1 MDDGSPGWGD
11 VFAEGEADGWGGVMR
26 DGKVLVYGATGAQ
39 GSPVVE
45 QLLDAGRSVR
55 VLTRDAGLAQHWA
68 SRGAEI
74 AVGDLAQPETLK
86 AANDGVDRVVLQL
99 PLQYDFALHEAYG
112 RNAVDAA
119 RAAGVELLVFN
130 TSAHV
135 IPDTD
140 VHIYGVRQ
148 EVVDYLQ
155 ASGVPSIVLRP
166 TFYMEILLGP
176 WIRPGIVD
184 NGVVAFPLPADFPMS
199 WVSASEMAAYSVA
212 ALDRPD
218 LAGSTFDIGG
228 PEALSGDEIARHFSE
243 LLQTSVSYVPI
254 PPDDYE
260 QALAPIFGPTV
271 AFEVASQVRYII
283 GSGDGSVDMKET
295 SAEFSVEPVTLH
307 QWLRRHE
314 WGPGSTTF

>member
-1 MDDGSPGWGD
+1 MS
-11 VFAEGEADGWGGVMR
+11 
-26 DGKVLVYGATGAQ
+26 DGKVLVYGATGVQ

-55 VLTRDAGLAQHWA
+55 AVTRDASRAQHWA
-68 SRGAEI
+68 DRGAEV
-74 AVGDLAQPETLK
+74 AVADLGLPETLK
-86 AANDGVDRVVLQL
+86 AANDGVDQVVLQL

-112 RNAVDAA
+112 RNAIDAA
-119 RAAGVELLVFN
+119 RAAGVELVVFN

-140 VHIYGVRQ
+140 VHIYQVRQ
-148 EVVDYLQ
+148 DVVDYLQ
-155 ASGVPSIVLRP
+155 ASGLPSIVLRP

-176 WIRPGIVD
+176 WIAPGIID

-218 LAGSTFDIGG
+218 LAGRTFDIGG
-228 PEALSGDEIARHFSE
+228 PQALSGDEIARHFSE
-243 LLQTSVSYVPI
+243 HLQTSVSYVAI

-260 QALAPIFGPTV
+260 QALAPIFGATV
-271 AFEVASQVRYII
+271 AYEVASQVRYII
-283 GSGDGSVDMKET
+283 GSGDGSVDMSET
-295 SAEFSVEPVTLH
+295 AAQLSVEPLTLH
-307 QWLRRHE
+307 RWIRAHE
-314 WGPGSTTF
+314 WRTGSATA

>member
-1 MDDGSPGWGD
+1 MGGD
-11 VFAEGEADGWGGVMR
+11 AMH
-26 DGKVLVYGATGAQ
+26 DGKVLVYGGTGTQ

-45 QLLDAGRSVR
+45 QLLDAGWSVR
-55 VLTRDAGLAQHWA
+55 AVTRDAERGQNWA
-68 SRGAEI
+68 ARGAEVVS
-74 AVGDLAQPETLK
+74 ADLGQPETLK
-86 AANDGVDRVVLQL
+86 AANEGVDRVVLQL
-99 PLQYDFALHEAYG
+99 PLQYDFALHEEYG
-112 RNAVDAA
+112 RNAIDAA
-119 RAAGVELLVFN
+119 RAAGVELVVFN

-140 VHIYGVRQ
+140 VHIYQVRQ
-148 EVVDYLQ
+148 DVVDYLQ
-155 ASGVPSIVLRP
+155 SSGVASIVLRP

-176 WIRPGIVD
+176 WIQPGIVN

-199 WVSASEMAAYSVA
+199 WVSAGEMAAYSVA

-218 LAGSTFDIGG
+218 LAGRTFDIGG
-228 PEALSGDEIARHFSE
+228 PEALTGDAIASQFAE
-243 LLQTSVSYVPI
+243 LLEKSVSYLPI

-295 SAEFSVEPVTLH
+295 AAEFSVEAVTLH
-307 QWLRRHE
+307 QWLRTHE
-314 WGPGSTTF
+314 WETASADLLI

>member
-1 MDDGSPGWGD
+1 MND
-11 VFAEGEADGWGGVMR
+11 R
-26 DGKVLVYGATGAQ
+26 KVLVYGATGAQ

-55 VLTRDAGLAQHWA
+55 AVTRDAGRAQHWA
-68 SRGAEI
+68 AKGAEI
-74 AVGDLAQPETLK
+74 AVADLGLPETLK
-86 AANDGVDRVVLQL
+86 AANEGVDLVVLQL

-112 RNAVDAA
+112 RNAIDAA

-135 IPDTD
+135 FPDAG
-140 VHIYGVRQ
+140 VHIYKVRQ
-148 EVVDYLQ
+148 DVVDYLQ
-155 ASGVPSIVLRP
+155 DSGVPNVVLRP

-176 WIRPGIVD
+176 WIRPGIVND
-184 NGVVAFPLPADFPMS
+184 GVVAFPLPAGFPMS
-199 WVSASEMAAYSVA
+199 WVSASELAAYAVA

-218 LAGSTFDIGG
+218 LAGRTFDIGG
-228 PEALSGDEIARHFSE
+228 PEALTGDAIAAHFAE
-243 LLQTSVSYVPI
+243 LLGNGVSYLSI

-283 GSGDGSVDMKET
+283 GTGDGSVDMNDAA
-295 SAEFSVEPVTLH
+295 SEFSVPPVTLH
-307 QWLRRHE
+307 DWLRDHE
-314 WGPGSTTF
+314 WQSSSTVP

>member
-1 MDDGSPGWGD
+1 MND
-11 VFAEGEADGWGGVMR
+11 R
-26 DGKVLVYGATGAQ
+26 KVLVYGATGAQ

-55 VLTRDAGLAQHWA
+55 AVTRDAERAQHWA
-68 SRGAEI
+68 ARGAEI
-74 AVGDLAQPETLK
+74 AVADLGQPETLK
-86 AANDGVDRVVLQL
+86 AANEGVDLVVLQL

-112 RNAVDAA
+112 RNAIDAA

-135 IPDTD
+135 FPDAG
-140 VHIYGVRQ
+140 VHIYKVRQ
-148 EVVDYLQ
+148 DVVDYLQ
-155 ASGVPSIVLRP
+155 DSGVPSIVLRP

-176 WIRPGIVD
+176 WIRPGIVND
-184 NGVVAFPLPADFPMS
+184 GVVAFPLPADFPMS
-199 WVSASEMAAYSVA
+199 WVSASEMAAYAVA

-218 LAGSTFDIGG
+218 LVGRTFDIGG
-228 PEALSGDEIARHFSE
+228 AEALTGDAIADHFSE
-243 LLQTSVSYVPI
+243 LLQNRVSYLSI

-283 GSGDGSVDMKET
+283 NTGDGSIDMSET
-295 SAEFSVEPVTLH
+295 AAEFSVQPVTLQH
-307 QWLRRHE
+307 WLRTHE
-314 WGPGSTTF
+314 WQASSIVP

>member
-1 MDDGSPGWGD
+1 MNS
-11 VFAEGEADGWGGVMR
+11 
-26 DGKVLVYGATGAQ
+26 GKVLVYGATGAQ

-45 QLLDAGRSVR
+45 QLLDAGRPVR
-55 VLTRDAGLAQHWA
+55 ALTRDAERAQHWA
-68 SRGAEI
+68 AKGAEVVV
-74 AVGDLAQPETLK
+74 ADLGQPETLK
-86 AANDGVDRVVLQL
+86 AANEGVDSVVLQL

-135 IPDTD
+135 FPDAD
-140 VHIYGVRQ
+140 VHIYRVRQ
-148 EVVDYLQ
+148 EVVDYLE
-155 ASGVPSIVLRP
+155 ASGVASIVLRP

-199 WVSASEMAAYSVA
+199 WVSAGEMAAYSVA

-218 LAGSTFDIGG
+218 LAGRTFDIGG
-228 PEALSGDEIARHFSE
+228 PEGLTGDEIARRFAD
-243 LLQTSVSYVPI
+243 LLQHSVSYLSI

-260 QALAPIFGPTV
+260 RALAPVFGPTV
-271 AFEVASQVRYII
+271 ASEVASQVRYII
-283 GSGDGSVDMKET
+283 GSGDGSVDMKGT
-295 SAEFSVEPVTLH
+295 AAEFDVQPVTLQ
-307 QWLRRHE
+307 QWIRTHDWR
-314 WGPGSTTF
+314 TTTTSP